1 VSQVEEARA
10 AGPFVKIDYVS
21 TVNAVVAQAVLDA
34 SSLQAIPAA
43 GSPHTGFPSRPE
55 GRHIM
60 KKIPLQLAAAALLA
74 LAGGAAQAQVS
85 VGASVNINVPG
96 VYGRVDIGAPAAGV
110 AFVAPPVV
118 YAQPVV
124 IAPSRVAIH
133 QRPIYLYVPEAHQ
146 RDWAHHCA
154 AYGACGQPVY
164 FVREQW
170 VHDRYVEH
178 YPHDH
183 RYDHW
188 DREHGYGPGPQHGP
202 ERGHEHDHDD
212 HDDRDHDRR

>member
-1 VSQVEEARA
+1 
-10 AGPFVKIDYVS
+10 
-21 TVNAVVAQAVLDA
+21 
-34 SSLQAIPAA
+34 
-43 GSPHTGFPSRPE
+43 
-55 GRHIM
+55 M
-60 KKIPLQLAAAALLA
+60 KKIHLQFAVAAFAA
-74 LAGGAAQAQVS
+74 LAGGAANAQVS
-85 VGASVNINVPG
+85 VGASLNINVPG
-96 VYGRVDIGAPAAGV
+96 VYGRVDIGAPTPGV

-124 IAPSRVAIH
+124 IAPSPVAI
-133 QRPIYLYVPEAHQ
+133 QRRPIYLYVPEAHQ

-170 VHDRYVEH
+170 VHDRYVQH

-183 RYDHW
+183 RFDHW

-202 ERGHEHDHDD
+202 DHGPDRGHDRDHDRHD
-212 HDDRDHDRR
+212 HDDRDHGDHDRR

>member
-1 VSQVEEARA
+1 
-10 AGPFVKIDYVS
+10 
-21 TVNAVVAQAVLDA
+21 
-34 SSLQAIPAA
+34 
-43 GSPHTGFPSRPE
+43 
-55 GRHIM
+55 M
-60 KKIPLQLAAAALLA
+60 KKIHLQFAAAALAA
-74 LAGGAAQAQVS
+74 LAGSAANAQVS

-96 VYGRVDIGAPAAGV
+96 VYGRVDIGSPGV

-118 YAQPVV
+118 YAQPMV
-124 IAPSRVAIH
+124 IAPSPVAIQ

-170 VHDRYVEH
+170 VHDRYVQH

-183 RYDHW
+183 RYDHE
-188 DREHGYGPGPQHGP
+188 DREHG
-202 ERGHEHDHDD
+202 RGHDK
-212 HDDRDHDRR
+212 DRDHEDRGHDEGDDHGHGHDRR

>member
-1 VSQVEEARA
+1 
-10 AGPFVKIDYVS
+10 
-21 TVNAVVAQAVLDA
+21 
-34 SSLQAIPAA
+34 
-43 GSPHTGFPSRPE
+43 
-55 GRHIM
+55 M
-60 KKIPLQLAAAALLA
+60 KKIHLQFAAAALAA
-74 LAGGAAQAQVS
+74 LAGGAANAQVS

-96 VYGRVDIGAPAAGV
+96 VYGRVDIGSPGV

-124 IAPSRVAIH
+124 IAPSPVAIQ
-133 QRPIYLYVPEAHQ
+133 QRPIYLYVPEDHQ

-170 VHDRYVEH
+170 VHDRYVQH

-183 RYDHW
+183 RYDHG
-188 DREHGYGPGPQHGP
+188 DHEHG
-202 ERGHEHDHDD
+202 RGHDKDRDRDD
-212 HDDRDHDRR
+212 HDHGDDHGDDHGHGHDRR

>member
-1 VSQVEEARA
+1 MRHA
-10 AGPFVKIDYVS
+10 ACPVKIDYVS
-21 TVNAVVAQAVLDA
+21 AVNGVVVQTVLDA
-34 SSLQAIPAA
+34 SSLQAIPATR
-43 GSPHTGFPSRPE
+43 SPHTDLPSRPE

-60 KKIPLQLAAAALLA
+60 KKIHLQFAAAALAA
-74 LAGGAAQAQVS
+74 LAGNAANAQVS

-96 VYGRVDIGAPAAGV
+96 VYGRVDIGAPGV

-118 YAQPVV
+118 YAQPMV
-124 IAPSRVAIH
+124 IAPSPVAIQ

-146 RDWAHHCA
+146 HDWAHHCA

-170 VHDRYVEH
+170 VHDRYVQH

-183 RYDHW
+183 RFDHEE
-188 DREHGYGPGPQHGP
+188 REHGHG
-202 ERGHEHDHDD
+202 HDRDHGDRD
-212 HDDRDHDRR
+212 HDDRDREDHDRGHDHDRR